1 MPSNGAPFLYLC
13 IVNNKEQYNMKVLE
27 LFRKYDFKNVL
38 PHLDHLFVVNSKHH
52 LSEASIEVFR
62 GIYNYWANEFEKKPT
77 DCYVRLVSRWE
88 YTSPSIDMNCHVRN
102 KTTFCYSVADQK
114 DMIEVL
120 SMEVKVDEDVEISEV
135 ELAAGLFWEMTYR
148 EPENIA
154 NNASVSK

>member
-1 MPSNGAPFLYLC
+1 MT
-13 IVNNKEQYNMKVLE
+13 VLE
-27 LFRKYDFKNVL
+27 LFKKYDFESVL
-38 PHLDHLFVVNSKHH
+38 PHLDHLFVVNSGHH
-52 LSEASIEVFR
+52 LSDASIEVFR

-77 DCYVRLVSRWE
+77 DCNVRLVSRWE